1 MSDITLIVAAAEN
14 GVIGKDGTIPWRI
27 ADDLKRFKAM
37 TMGCPIVMGR
47 KTWDSL
53 PKKPLPGRTNIVV
66 TRQADW
72 TAEGAVTAHSLEDAI
87 AKAGDADEIFVI
99 GGAEIYAAAMP
110 LANCIELT
118 EVHADFDGDAV
129 LPPLEGEWDE
139 TGREG
144 HQTED
149 GLYYSFVTLE
159 RVTPE

>member
-1 MSDITLIVAAAEN
+1 MSDITLVVAAAEN
-14 GVIGKDGTIPWRI
+14 GVIGQDGGIPWRI
-27 ADDLKRFKAM
+27 PDDLKRFKAL

-66 TRQADW
+66 TRQAGW

-87 AKAGDADEIFVI
+87 TRAGDAEEIFVI
-99 GGAEIYAAAMP
+99 GGAEIYAAALP
-110 LANCIELT
+110 LATCIELT
-118 EVHADFDGDAV
+118 EVHAEFDGDAV

-139 TGREG
+139 VFREG

-159 RVTPE
+159 RATQ